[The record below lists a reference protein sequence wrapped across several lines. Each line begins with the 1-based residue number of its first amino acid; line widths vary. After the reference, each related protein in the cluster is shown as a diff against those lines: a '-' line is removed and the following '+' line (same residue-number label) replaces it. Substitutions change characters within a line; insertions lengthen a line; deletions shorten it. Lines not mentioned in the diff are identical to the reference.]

1 MWIKIINVIMPKTVI
16 KYITK
21 PTEELISYISINRN
35 IKSEIVNKELKE
47 LLISDNFFGLVFYEF
62 GKISGVIYFD
72 VDKETLHIFVKFVL
86 FLYYKN
92 LSLIINFLRGKFEN
106 YRIVFDTKILDSHII
121 PILKKIDANYDGTSK
136 YIINL

>member
-1 MWIKIINVIMPKTVI
+1 MPKTVI

-92 LSLIINFLRGKFEN
+92 LSLIIHFLRGKFEN

>member
-1 MWIKIINVIMPKTVI
+1 MPKTVI

-35 IKSEIVNKELKE
+35 IKSETVNKELKE

-136 YIINL
+136 YVINL